1 MRRYQR
7 SSSSSKLCLL
17 LPFAASLMGC
27 ANGPEATPGP
37 SGVPSPPSTT
47 IVAPA
52 GKPSAAGPGASSPAQ
67 AATPPPAPPEA
78 AAFARASNAFGL
90 ELYGKLRDQTGNLAL
105 SPASLSL
112 ALTMAWAGAQGET
125 AAQMQKVLHLEG
137 ASEQVLG
144 SAGKLGAFLQSPA
157 QPVTVRLANRLFGEK
172 SYAFEPSFLQQTQ
185 AAFGAGLEP
194 VDFRAAAEPARQQI
208 NGWVA
213 SQTERRIQGLIP
225 PQGVDQDTRLVLVNA
240 VYFLG
245 AWAERFDEKQTAPA
259 PFHLTASGTKEVP
272 FMSRIGKVRVA
283 SADGVRLC
291 ELPYQGEGFA
301 MTIVMPEAVDGL
313 GAVEKS
319 LSADKLQQWSSALGE
334 ERVWLRLPKFELNPT
349 ESLSLAAPLK
359 SLGMTAAFSRDRA
372 DFTGIAKPADPADRL
387 YVTKVFHKAF
397 VKVEEK
403 GTEAAGASAVV
414 MSRKGSAEAAMPI
427 ELRIDR
433 PFLFFIRERSSGT
446 VLFMGRV
453 VDPSAP

>member
-1 MRRYQR
+1 MRRFRQ
-7 SSSSSKLCLL
+7 SSSSSRLGYLFPL
-17 LPFAASLMGC
+17 AATLIGC
-27 ANGPEATPGP
+27 ANGADVASRP
-37 SGVPSPPSTT
+37 SGTPSPPS
-47 IVAPA
+47 VATVTPTA
-52 GKPSAAGPGASSPAQ
+52 KPSATASSTAE
-67 AATPPPAPPEA
+67 AAAPLPAPPEA
-78 AAFARASNAFGL
+78 ATFARASNAFGL
-90 ELYGKLRDQTGNLAL
+90 ELYGKVRERSGNLAL

-112 ALTMAWAGAQGET
+112 ALTMAWAGAQGDT
-125 AAQMQKVLHLEG
+125 AAEMQKVLHLEG
-137 ASEQVLG
+137 TGEQVLG

-172 SYAFEPSFLQQTQ
+172 SYGFEPRFLQQTQ

-194 VDFRAAAEPARQQI
+194 VDFRTAAEPARQQI

-225 PQGVDQDTRLVLVNA
+225 PKGVDPDTRLVLVNA

-259 PFHLTASGTKEVP
+259 PFHLTKSETKDVP
-272 FMSRIGKVRVA
+272 FMSRIGHARIA
-283 SADGVRLC
+283 SADTVKVV
-291 ELPYQGEGFA
+291 ELAYQGDTFA
-301 MTIVMPEAVDGL
+301 MTIVLPEAPDGL
-313 GAVEKS
+313 GAVERS
-319 LSADKLQQWSSALGE
+319 LSADKLQQWTNALGE
-334 ERVWLRLPKFELNPT
+334 ERVSLYLPKFELNPT
-349 ESLSLAAPLK
+349 DSLSLGDTLK
-359 SLGMTAAFSRDRA
+359 SLGMPAAFSRDKA

-387 YVTKVFHKAF
+387 CIAKVFHKAF

-414 MSRKGSAEAAMPI
+414 MARKGGAAASMPI